1 MHPLRSA
8 FALALLLAAACRG
21 RDEPPARG
29 GAAAGTSDSAPAA
42 PGAPTMGPAAGWA
55 RVEVDSG
62 ATIATAAGARIGDG
76 EERVR
81 SLYPGRVAMTPHKYV
96 AGHHYLTVTPA
107 AADSAY
113 RLVFETDGQR
123 VTRYRAG
130 RRPAVEYV
138 EGCG

>member
-1 MHPLRSA
+1 MTLSEASA
-8 FALALLLAAACRG
+8 ALDGGLALRAGADSNACSYL
-21 RDEPPARG
+21 EW
-29 GAAAGTSDSAPAA
+29 
-42 PGAPTMGPAAGWA
+42 PGAPPGVRVLSEEGRVA

-81 SLYPGRVAMTPHKYV
+81 SLYPGRVAATPHKYV
-96 AGHHYLTVTPA
+96 AGHHYLTVTPAA